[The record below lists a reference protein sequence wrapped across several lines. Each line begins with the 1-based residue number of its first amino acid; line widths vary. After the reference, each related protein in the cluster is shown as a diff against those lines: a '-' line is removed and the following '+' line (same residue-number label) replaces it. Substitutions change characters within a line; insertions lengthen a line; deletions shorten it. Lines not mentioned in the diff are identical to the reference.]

1 MLIYAPEAYR
11 GNDADDLTLPSRIN
25 SFTFAEPPAG
35 DGRVPGRC
43 YKQMPAPLRFARLR
57 SEEDSDFLRSLC
69 SPLRR
74 WPEDW
79 NQSGSLRLNYQ
90 LSEFEGSF
98 LIISFRVFSAVYC
111 QFKV

>member
-25 SFTFAEPPAG
+25 SFTFAGATC
-35 DGRVPGRC
+35 GRR
-43 YKQMPAPLRFARLR
+43 ARAR
-57 SEEDSDFLRSLC
+57 SMLQADASTSSLCQAEIGGDSDFLRSLC